1 MINNLI
7 NDVTISVQYEMER
20 WYFEQYQ
27 LLLRWLFI
35 SYFLHCLPSQSNQIT
50 CLIDTDCDIKRR
62 YSLVIG
68 TCNKFESIFKSHSTR
83 QVTKLKIFSSYVGS
97 IFLYS
102 SESWVL
108 TENTCENIDCFQ
120 RNFLRKIVKMHW
132 PKVMSNNKLYEKT
145 KQ

>member
-20 WYFEQYQ
+20 GYFEQYQ
-27 LLLRWLFI
+27 LLLSWLFI

-50 CLIDTDCDIKRR
+50 SLIDTDCDIKRR

-68 TCNKFESIFKSHSTR
+68 TCSKFESIFKSHSTR

-108 TENTCENIDCFQ
+108 TENTCEDIDCVQ
-120 RNFLRKIVKMHW
+120 RNFLGKIVKMHW